1 MAHFFGGETSLP
13 QAEGRPAQHWGKGRH
28 LAVYPRI
35 SEDFFEPGHDKFNE
49 QSGQLMQ
56 TKDLSLSLSLFLSI
70 VISESLDEFS
80 PLRI

>member
-35 SEDFFEPGHDKFNE
+35 EDLFEPGHDKFNQ

-56 TKDLSLSLSLFLSI
+56 IKDLSLPLSLSLSI
-70 VISESLDEFS
+70 AISESLDEFS